1 MFGIKDGKVEG
12 WKTNISLFCL
22 VEKKK
27 KKRDDR
33 KCSLSKFTIMPS
45 FRGTNFFNNILKVIF
60 SNIT

>member
-27 KKRDDR
+27 KRDDR
-33 KCSLSKFTIMPS
+33 KCSLSKFTIMS
-45 FRGTNFFNNILKVIF
+45 LFQRN
-60 SNIT
+60 

>member
-27 KKRDDR
+27 NEMIESVV
-33 KCSLSKFTIMPS
+33 CLNLLSCPS
-45 FRGTNFFNNILKVIF
+45 FKGTNFFNNILKVIF

>member
-27 KKRDDR
+27 NEMIESVV
-33 KCSLSKFTIMPS
+33 CLNLLSCPS
-45 FRGTNFFNNILKVIF
+45 FK
-60 SNIT
+60 